1 MKFQHRKRQHERVGF
16 TLVELLVVIAIIG
29 ILVALLLPAVQAAR
43 EAARRMSCGNNLKQ
57 IALAIHNY
65 HDTHKVFPP
74 IRGGQLVS
82 GGTQPFGST
91 ATVYPAPCPGWYNS
105 TAWSWRALI
114 LPFVEQQPLYNTI
127 NFNATRD
134 NACWGGASFTGS
146 TDPNSVRIP
155 AYECPSEPWQVNGSN
170 APTNYAGIWS
180 GFDANAFDGTVSRL
194 GVFGM
199 GSSVSSVGMQ
209 SITDGT
215 ANTVMV
221 GEVYR
226 GVPYWRTTD
235 TSTHHT
241 GQRCDRWIVET
252 GFCGADTS
260 YPPNTYKLSQAQ
272 CLTRP
277 PTTIG
282 DNSIGAIFNPSQC
295 PAKNCCP
302 DIVEWVDNHNNGNRG
317 RRPISSLHPGGAQAA
332 YADGAVKFVPDTVD
346 TPTWRNTGTRSGG
359 EPGVFT
365 GN

>member
-1 MKFQHRKRQHERVGF
+1 MNSQHRLWKRWRCDRGF

-65 HDTHKVFPP
+65 HDTHKTFPP
-74 IRGGQLVS
+74 IRGGQLVN

-91 ATVYPAPCPGWYNS
+91 VTSYPGCPGWFNS
-105 TAWSWRALI
+105 TGWSWRALI
-114 LPFVEQQPLYNTI
+114 LPFVEQQPLYDSI
-127 NFNATRD
+127 NFNVVRD
-134 NACWGGASFTGS
+134 TGCYSAAPAFTGK
-146 TDPNSVRIP
+146 DPNQVIIP
-155 AYECPSEPWQVNGSN
+155 GYICPSDAWGPNGTN
-170 APTNYAGIWS
+170 APTNYASIWGS
-180 GFDANAFDGTVSRL
+180 NANAFDGSSNRL

-199 GSSVSSVGMQ
+199 GSQVSTVKMA

-226 GVPYWRTTD
+226 GVPFWHMQGGG
-235 TSTHHT
+235 SQT
-241 GQRCDRWIVET
+241 GTRCDRWIVET

-260 YPPNTYKLSQAQ
+260 YPPNNYKLSQAA

-277 PTTIG
+277 PVSGTNNS
-282 DNSIGAIFNPSQC
+282 DNSVNPQHC
-295 PAKNCCP
+295 PVKNCCP
-302 DIVEWVDNHNNGNRG
+302 DLIDWVDNHNNGNSV
-317 RRPISSLHPGGAQAA
+317 RRPISSLHPGGAQGA
-332 YADGAVKFVPDTVD
+332 YADGAVKFVPESVD
-346 TPTWRNTGTRSGG
+346 TQVWRATGTRYGG
-359 EPGVFT
+359 ESSVFT